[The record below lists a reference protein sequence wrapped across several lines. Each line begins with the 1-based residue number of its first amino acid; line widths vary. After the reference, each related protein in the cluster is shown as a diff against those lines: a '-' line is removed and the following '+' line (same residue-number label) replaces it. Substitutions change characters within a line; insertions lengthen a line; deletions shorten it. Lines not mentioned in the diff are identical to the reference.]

1 MSGAAQGRTSIYRGA
16 AMAVL
21 LTWALRAIGLV
32 SVFIL
37 ARVLQPDDFGVVGL
51 AMTAVAMVEIFSFL
65 GLRQALLLLTG
76 EQRDYYDTAFTIQL
90 TVFGALALAL
100 VALADPVARFFAE
113 PRVEPVIF
121 ALAFRFIL
129 LGVTNIGIVEF
140 DRNRDFGRDLKM
152 RAGAR
157 IVSFFVTVALALTLR
172 NYWALVAGMLIQSAL
187 LTALSYSLQPYRPRL
202 SLVRRAELLGV
213 SLWIFAGV
221 AAQAVYSQVERVV
234 LGRVA
239 DTETVGAFA
248 VSKDLSSI
256 LTQEIA
262 TALNRV
268 TFVQTAES
276 GALAEQ
282 GTRMAKALGAYA
294 LIVAPLGLGLAAVAE
309 DFIAVVL
316 GTKWIAT
323 AVLVPPIA
331 AASALMAVYKLVAS
345 SLQAGGHE
353 RISALASMA
362 GAVVLAVTA
371 GGVAANGGG
380 VLAIAQTG
388 LLVTTALLIG
398 GLMLLAL
405 KSRHPIGGF
414 LASVGRP
421 FLAGG
426 VMLVVLQWLPR
437 ATEAPFLELAWRVI
451 LGAGIYCA
459 MLLLL
464 WVAGGRRD
472 TAEGTLI
479 TLVGGVLDRRKSSE
493 AA

>member
-1 MSGAAQGRTSIYRGA
+1 MSGSAHVRSSVYRGA
-16 AMAVL
+16 AMAVV

-32 SVFIL
+32 SVLIL

-51 AMTAVAMVEIFSFL
+51 AMTAVAIVEIFSFL
-65 GLRQALLLLTG
+65 GLRQTLLRLPA
-76 EQRDYYDTAFTIQL
+76 EQRDYYDTAFTIQVV
-90 TVFGALALAL
+90 VFGALA
-100 VALADPVARFFAE
+100 VALMAIADPVANFFAE

-121 ALAFRFIL
+121 ALAVRFVL

-157 IVSFFVTVALALTLR
+157 IASFFVTIALALTLR

-187 LTALSYSLQPYRPRL
+187 LTALSYTMQPYRPKL

-221 AAQAVYSQVERVV
+221 AAQAIYSQVERVV

-239 DTETVGAFA
+239 DTDTVGAFA

-268 TFVQTAES
+268 TFVQTAEA

-282 GTRMAKALGAYA
+282 GPRIAKALGAYA

-309 DFIAVVL
+309 DFIVVVL
-316 GTKWIAT
+316 GQKWIAT
-323 AVLVPPIA
+323 ALLVPPIA
-331 AASALMAVYKLVAS
+331 AASSLMAVYKLVAS

-353 RISALASMA
+353 RISAFVSMS
-362 GAVVLAVTA
+362 GAVVLGIAA
-371 GGVAANGGG
+371 GVVAAKGGD
-380 VLAIAQTG
+380 VQAIAQTG
-388 LLVTTALLIG
+388 LVVTMVLLIG
-398 GLMLLAL
+398 GLMVLARL
-405 KSRHPIGGF
+405 SRYPLGDF
-414 LASVGRP
+414 LFSVGRP
-421 FLAGG
+421 FLAGAI
-426 VMLVVLQWLPR
+426 MLLILHWLPR
-437 ATEAPFLELAWRVI
+437 MADIAFFELAWRVI
-451 LGAGIYCA
+451 LGAVVYAATLI
-459 MLLLL
+459 LF
-464 WVAGGRRD
+464 WVAGGRGD

-479 TLVGGVLDRRKSSE
+479 ALVGRALDRRKSKGQV
-493 AA
+493 